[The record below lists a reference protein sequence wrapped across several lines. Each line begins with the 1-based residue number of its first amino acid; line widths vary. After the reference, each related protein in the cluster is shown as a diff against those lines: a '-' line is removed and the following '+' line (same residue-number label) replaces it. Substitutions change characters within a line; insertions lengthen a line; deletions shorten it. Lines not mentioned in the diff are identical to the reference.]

1 MSLRVVL
8 AGHNLDRDLLLEIR
22 ALLDGVLSAESP
34 AAREALQERVRDV
47 LACDNWTPET
57 IAAAYA
63 RVSRDPRSVT
73 ELRTVARQEID
84 RARRS
89 NEAIVYGL
97 GHASVAEHA
106 VFNFDVMGLSRLA
119 VETLERRRLA
129 SFTEKSQRYILV
141 EEDWVVPPE
150 LCGSSAEAAFRGL
163 VAEQNRF
170 YHEAYDRLLPACLAE
185 QAGGETDH
193 AGRRA
198 AQGRAREDAR
208 YGLGLA
214 TTVQLGLTLNARS
227 LEGLLARCAAHP
239 LAEVQ
244 ELGTALHAAVGDLA
258 PSLVK
263 HTEPT
268 PYLRDARSRLSEA
281 VAAVVLAVAVGPT
294 DAESAAAAMP
304 ASALPVVP
312 AAPVMYPSPA
322 SAGEFP
328 GAAGAGGSAVSGP
341 AFDPADSSPESGVR
355 LLGTTPDPD
364 GALVAA
370 LLFAGGAGAMEHC
383 RALAAR
389 LGPDDRRRV
398 AWSHLTALGPHDAV
412 LREYE
417 LVAAEF
423 EVVASAACYAQLKRH
438 RMATMIPLPYD
449 PGLGLTVPDAV
460 ERAGLGGD
468 LRRLADR
475 ATEVWR
481 AIDSLDPVRPAAPF
495 PPGGHPAAAYA
506 LLNAQRRRVLVRMNA
521 RELHHFSRLREDVH
535 AQWDIRR
542 LAGRMLALARERMP
556 IALALAAGKDRFASR
571 QQELFPGWG
580 GG

>member
-8 AGHNLDRDLLLEIR
+8 AGHNLDRDLLLEVR
-22 ALLDGVLSAESP
+22 GLLESVLQVETPP
-34 AAREALQERVRDV
+34 AMTAVRERVREV
-47 LACDNWTPET
+47 LGRDNWTPET

-73 ELRTVARQEID
+73 ELRAEARHEIG

-106 VFNFDVMGLSRLA
+106 VFNFDVIGLSRLA

-141 EEDWVVPPE
+141 EDDWVVPQE
-150 LCGSSAEAAFRGL
+150 VCGSPAEPAFRAL

-170 YHEAYDRLLPACLAE
+170 YRRVHDRLLPAFLAE
-185 QAGGETDH
+185 AGSGEADG

-198 AQGRAREDAR
+198 AQGKAREDAR

-214 TTVQLGLTLNARS
+214 TTVQLGMTVNARC

-239 LAEVQ
+239 LAEVRD
-244 ELGTALHAAVGDLA
+244 LGIALHRAAGDLA

-263 HTEPT
+263 YTEPT
-268 PYLRDARSRLSEA
+268 PYLREARSQLAAAVSEV
-281 VAAVVLAVAVGPT
+281 VAASS
-294 DAESAAAAMP
+294 SAAAPGSRIRAEDP
-304 ASALPVVP
+304 A
-312 AAPVMYPSPA
+312 
-322 SAGEFP
+322 EFP
-328 GAAGAGGSAVSGP
+328 IPDTPGEGWSASP
-341 AFDPADSSPESGVR
+341 SKAFDPDDVAPEGGVR

-370 LLFAGGAGAMEHC
+370 LLFAGGAGAMADC
-383 RALAAR
+383 RATASR
-389 LGPDDRRRV
+389 LGADDRRRV
-398 AWSHLTALGPHDAV
+398 AWSHLMALGPHDAV

-423 EVVASAACYAQLKRH
+423 EIVASAACYAQLKRH
-438 RMATMIPLPYD
+438 RMATMVPLPYD
-449 PGLGLTVPDAV
+449 PGLGLTVPDSV
-460 ERAGLGGD
+460 EQAGLGGD
-468 LRRLADR
+468 LRRLADQ
-475 ATEVWR
+475 AAEVWR
-481 AIDSLDPVRPAAPF
+481 AIDSSAAAL
-495 PPGGHPAAAYA
+495 PGPRNWGHPAAAYA
-506 LLNAQRRRVLVRMNA
+506 LVNAQRRRVLVRMNA
-521 RELHHFSRLREDVH
+521 RELHHFSRLREDAH

-542 LAGRMLALARERMP
+542 LAVRMLALARERMP
-556 IALALAAGKDRFASR
+556 LTLALAGGKDEFSARRHA
-571 QQELFPGWG
+571 LFPERGVG
-580 GG
+580 GGGD

>member
-22 ALLDGVLSAESP
+22 ALLDSVLCAETP
-34 AAREALQERVRDV
+34 PAREVLRERVREV

-73 ELRTVARQEID
+73 ELRAVARHEID

-141 EEDWVVPPE
+141 DEDWVVPSE
-150 LCGSSAEAAFRGL
+150 VCGSPAESSFRAL

-170 YHEAYDRLLPACLAE
+170 YHRAHDRLLPAFLAE
-185 QAGGETDH
+185 QSSGETNREGH
-193 AGRRA
+193 RA
-198 AQGRAREDAR
+198 AKGRAREDAR

-214 TTVQLGLTLNARS
+214 TIVQLGLTLNARS

-239 LAEVQ
+239 LAEVRD
-244 ELGTALHAAVGDLA
+244 LGTALREAAGDLA

-268 PYLRDARSRLSEA
+268 PYLREARSRLAEA
-281 VAAVVLAVAVGPT
+281 VAEAVSV
-294 DAESAAAAMP
+294 AAAMP
-304 ASALPVVP
+304 GSVVRAAYSADVPGSAGGDVP
-312 AAPVMYPSPA
+312 AAS
-322 SAGEFP
+322 
-328 GAAGAGGSAVSGP
+328 GAT
-341 AFDPADSSPESGVR
+341 FDPADATPEGGVR

-370 LLFAGGAGAMEHC
+370 LLFAGGAGAAEHC

-398 AWSHLTALGPHDAV
+398 AWSHLIALGPHDAV

-417 LVAAEF
+417 LVVAEF
-423 EVVASAACYAQLKRH
+423 EVIASAACYAQLKRH
-438 RMATMIPLPYD
+438 RMATMVPLPYD
-449 PGLGLTVPDAV
+449 PGLGVTVPDSV

-481 AIDSLDPVRPAAPF
+481 AIDSFAP
-495 PPGGHPAAAYA
+495 PLQGARRLNGGHPAAAYA
-506 LLNAQRRRVLVRMNA
+506 LVNAQRRRVLVRMNA

-542 LAGRMLALARERMP
+542 LAGQMLALARQRMP
-556 IALALAAGKDRFASR
+556 ITLALAGGKDRFASR

>member
-1 MSLRVVL
+1 MREVL
-8 AGHNLDRDLLLEIR
+8 AR
-22 ALLDGVLSAESP
+22 
-34 AAREALQERVRDV
+34 
-47 LACDNWTPET
+47 DNWTPET

-73 ELRTVARQEID
+73 ELRAVARHEVD

-97 GHASVAEHA
+97 GHASVAEHV

-141 EEDWVVPPE
+141 DEDWVVPAE
-150 LCGSSAEAAFRGL
+150 LRGSSAEAAFRAL
-163 VAEQNRF
+163 VSEQSSF
-170 YHEAYDRLLPACLAE
+170 YRRAHDRLLPAFLAE
-185 QAGGETDH
+185 QASGVTDH
-193 AGRRA
+193 DSRRA
-198 AQGRAREDAR
+198 AQGMAREDAR

-227 LEGLLARCAAHP
+227 LEGLLARCAADS
-239 LAEVQ
+239 LAEVRD
-244 ELGTALHAAVGDLA
+244 LGKALLEAAGGLA

-268 PYLRDARSRLSEA
+268 PYLREARSRLAEA
-281 VAAVVLAVAVGPT
+281 VAAVASLADPTTNPAAGPT
-294 DAESAAAAMP
+294 SAP
-304 ASALPVVP
+304 TSAPI
-312 AAPVMYPSPA
+312 
-322 SAGEFP
+322 
-328 GAAGAGGSAVSGP
+328 
-341 AFDPADSSPESGVR
+341 ADSTSAPSSDSIPTPIPARTPDPVDASPEGGVR
-355 LLGTTPDPD
+355 LIGTTPDPD

-370 LLFAGGAGAMEHC
+370 LLFTGGAGPMERC

-389 LGPDDRRRV
+389 LGPQDRRRV
-398 AWSHLTALGPHDAV
+398 AWSHLTPLGPHDAV

-423 EVVASAACYAQLKRH
+423 EVVVSAACYAQLKRH
-438 RMATMIPLPYD
+438 RMATIVPLPYD
-449 PGLGLTVPDAV
+449 PGLGVTVPDSV
-460 ERAGLGGD
+460 ERAGLGEE

-475 ATEVWR
+475 ATEVWL
-481 AIDSLDPVRPAAPF
+481 AIDALARPGEAAPLA
-495 PPGGHPAAAYA
+495 GGGRPAAAYA
-506 LLNAQRRRVLVRMNA
+506 LVNAQRRRVLVRMNA
-521 RELHHFSRLREDVH
+521 RELHHFSRLREDAH

-542 LAGRMLALARERMP
+542 VAGRMLALARERMP
-556 IALALAAGKDRFASR
+556 ITLALAGGKDRFALQR
-571 QQELFPGWG
+571 QELLPGWG

>member
-8 AGHNLDRDLLLEIR
+8 AGHNLDRDLLLEVR
-22 ALLDGVLSAESP
+22 ALLGDVLRAETP
-34 AAREALQERVRDV
+34 ADRDALCEHVREV

-73 ELRTVARQEID
+73 ELRAVARHEVD

-141 EEDWVVPPE
+141 DEDWVVPSE
-150 LCGSSAEAAFRGL
+150 VRGSPAESAFRAL
-163 VAEQNRF
+163 VSEQNNF
-170 YHEAYDRLLPACLAE
+170 YHRAHDRLLPAFLAE
-185 QAGGETDH
+185 QASGETDH
-193 AGRRA
+193 DRRRA
-198 AQGRAREDAR
+198 AEGFAREDAR

-214 TTVQLGLTLNARS
+214 TTVQLGMTLNARS
-227 LEGLLARCAAHP
+227 LEGLLARCAAHS
-239 LAEVQ
+239 LVEVR
-244 ELGTALHAAVGDLA
+244 ELGTALHGAAADLA
-258 PSLVK
+258 PSLAK

-268 PYLRDARSRLSEA
+268 PYLREARSRLAEA
-281 VAAVVLAVAVGPT
+281 VAAVVSGT
-294 DAESAAAAMP
+294 
-304 ASALPVVP
+304 
-312 AAPVMYPSPA
+312 
-322 SAGEFP
+322 AGMGEQAGS
-328 GAAGAGGSAVSGP
+328 GA
-341 AFDPADSSPESGVR
+341 AFDPADSSPEGGVR
-355 LLGTTPDPD
+355 LLRTTPDPD

-370 LLFAGGAGAMEHC
+370 LLFTGGAGPMEHC
-383 RALAAR
+383 RALVSM

-417 LVAAEF
+417 LVTAEF
-423 EVVASAACYAQLKRH
+423 EVVVSAACYAQLKRH
-438 RMATMIPLPYD
+438 RMATMVPLPYD
-449 PGLGLTVPDAV
+449 PGLGLTVPDSV
-460 ERAGLGGD
+460 ERAGLGDD

-481 AIDSLDPVRPAAPF
+481 AIDSLGASRQAARHSN
-495 PPGGHPAAAYA
+495 GEHPAAAYA

-521 RELHHFSRLREDVH
+521 RELHHVSRLREDVH

-556 IALALAAGKDRFASR
+556 ITLALAGGKDRFAL
-571 QQELFPGWG
+571 QHQELFPGWG

>member
-22 ALLDGVLSAESP
+22 SLLEGVLRAETSP
-34 AAREALQERVRDV
+34 AREAIRERVREV

-73 ELRTVARQEID
+73 ELRALARHEVD

-129 SFTEKSQRYILV
+129 SFTEKSQRYIDV
-141 EEDWVVPPE
+141 DEEWVVPSE
-150 LCGSSAEAAFRGL
+150 VCGSPAESAFRAL

-170 YHEAYDRLLPACLAE
+170 YHRAHDRLLPAFLAE
-185 QAGGETDH
+185 QTSGERSH
-193 AGRRA
+193 GSERA

-239 LAEVQ
+239 LAEVRD
-244 ELGTALHAAVGDLA
+244 LGTALHEAVGDLA
-258 PSLVK
+258 PSLIK
-263 HTEPT
+263 RTEPT
-268 PYLRDARSRLSEA
+268 LYLREARSRLAEA
-281 VAAVVLAVAVGPT
+281 VAAVVP
-294 DAESAAAAMP
+294 AATATP
-304 ASALPVVP
+304 ASAASAAMSGSAVPSAAVADSAGEAGMGEP
-312 AAPVMYPSPA
+312 AAP
-322 SAGEFP
+322 
-328 GAAGAGGSAVSGP
+328 GA
-341 AFDPADSSPESGVR
+341 AFDPADSSPEGGVR

-370 LLFAGGAGAMEHC
+370 LLFAGGAGAMERC
-383 RALAAR
+383 RAVVAR

-398 AWSHLTALGPHDAV
+398 AWSHLSALGPHDAV

-438 RMATMIPLPYD
+438 RMATMVALPYD
-449 PGLGLTVPDAV
+449 PDLGLTVPDSM

-481 AIDSLDPVRPAAPF
+481 SIDSLAP
-495 PPGGHPAAAYA
+495 PLQGARLPNEGRPAAAYA
-506 LLNAQRRRVLVRMNA
+506 LVNAQRRRVVVRMNA

-542 LAGRMLALARERMP
+542 LAAQMLALARERMP
-556 IALALAAGKDRFASR
+556 ITLALAGGKDWFASR
-571 QQELFPGWG
+571 QQEVFPGWG

>member
-8 AGHNLDRDLLLEIR
+8 AGHNLDRDLLLEVR
-22 ALLDGVLSAESP
+22 SLLDGVLRAETFP
-34 AAREALQERVRDV
+34 AQEAIREQVREA

-73 ELRTVARQEID
+73 ELRAVARHEVD

-129 SFTEKSQRYILV
+129 SFTEKSQRYIAV
-141 EEDWVVPPE
+141 DEEWVVPAE
-150 LCGSSAEAAFRGL
+150 VRGSPAEAAFRAL

-170 YHEAYDRLLPACLAE
+170 YLRAHDRLLPAFLAE
-185 QAGGETDH
+185 QTQGESGRGGE
-193 AGRRA
+193 RA

-227 LEGLLARCAAHP
+227 LEALLARCAAHR
-239 LAEVQ
+239 LDEVRD
-244 ELGTALHAAVGDLA
+244 LGTALHEAAGDLA
-258 PSLVK
+258 PSLIK

-268 PYLRDARSRLSEA
+268 LYLREARSRLTEA
-281 VAAVVLAVAVGPT
+281 VAAVVSAVT
-294 DAESAAAAMP
+294 AMP
-304 ASALPVVP
+304 ASAVP
-312 AAPVMYPSPA
+312 PAP
-322 SAGEFP
+322 
-328 GAAGAGGSAVSGP
+328 GST
-341 AFDPADSSPESGVR
+341 FDPADASPEGGVR

-364 GALVAA
+364 GSLVAA

-383 RALAAR
+383 RALVAR

-398 AWSHLTALGPHDAV
+398 AWSHLSALGPHDAV

-423 EVVASAACYAQLKRH
+423 EVVASASCYAQLKRH
-438 RMATMIPLPYD
+438 RMATMVALPYD
-449 PGLGLTVPDAV
+449 PGLGLTVPDSM

-481 AIDSLDPVRPAAPF
+481 AIHSLALPVPGARSPH
-495 PPGGHPAAAYA
+495 GGHPAAAYA
-506 LLNAQRRRVLVRMNA
+506 LVNAQRRRVVVRMNA

-542 LAGRMLALARERMP
+542 LAARMLALARERMP
-556 IALALAAGKDRFASR
+556 ITLALAGGKDWFASR
-571 QQELFPGWG
+571 QQEVFPGWG

>member
-22 ALLDGVLSAESP
+22 ALLNDVLCADTPS
-34 AAREALQERVRDV
+34 ARETLREHVREV

-73 ELRTVARQEID
+73 ELRAMARHEID

-141 EEDWVVPPE
+141 DEDWVVPSE
-150 LCGSSAEAAFRGL
+150 VCGSPAEPSFRAL

-170 YHEAYDRLLPACLAE
+170 YHRAHDRLLPALLAE
-185 QAGGETDH
+185 QASGEMDH
-193 AGRRA
+193 DARRA
-198 AQGRAREDAR
+198 AHGRAREDAR

-239 LAEVQ
+239 LAEVRD
-244 ELGTALHAAVGDLA
+244 LGTALHEAAGNLA

-268 PYLRDARSRLSEA
+268 PYLREARSRLAEA
-281 VAAVVLAVAVGPT
+281 VAAVVTEAGALPISEVPVAT
-294 DAESAAAAMP
+294 AMAAAA
-304 ASALPVVP
+304 A
-312 AAPVMYPSPA
+312 
-322 SAGEFP
+322 P
-328 GAAGAGGSAVSGP
+328 GAAFG
-341 AFDPADSSPESGVR
+341 PADSSPEGGVR

-364 GALVAA
+364 GVLVAA

-383 RALAAR
+383 RALAGR

-438 RMATMIPLPYD
+438 RMATMVPLPYD
-449 PGLGLTVPDAV
+449 PGLGLTVPDSV

-481 AIDSLDPVRPAAPF
+481 EIASFAPPLQGARPAS
-495 PPGGHPAAAYA
+495 GGHPAAAYA

-542 LAGRMLALARERMP
+542 LAARMLALARERMP
-556 IALALAAGKDRFASR
+556 ITLALAGGKDQFGSR

>member
-22 ALLDGVLSAESP
+22 ALLNGVLCAETP
-34 AAREALQERVRDV
+34 LAREAFRERVREA
-47 LACDNWTPET
+47 LAHDNWTPET

-63 RVSRDPRSVT
+63 RVSRDPRSVAD
-73 ELRTVARQEID
+73 LRAVARREID
-84 RARRS
+84 SARRS

-141 EEDWVVPPE
+141 DEDWIIPSEVR
-150 LCGSSAEAAFRGL
+150 GSPAESAFRVL
-163 VAEQNRF
+163 VGEQNSF
-170 YHEAYDRLLPACLAE
+170 YHRAHDRLLPAFLSE
-185 QAGGETDH
+185 QASEETDH
-193 AGRRA
+193 GHRRA
-198 AQGRAREDAR
+198 AEGRAREDAR

-214 TTVQLGLTLNARS
+214 TNVQLGMTLNARS
-227 LEGLLARCAAHP
+227 LEGLLARCSAHP
-239 LAEVQ
+239 LAEVRD
-244 ELGTALHAAVGDLA
+244 LGAALYEAAGDLA

-268 PYLRDARSRLSEA
+268 TYLREARSRLA
-281 VAAVVLAVAVGPT
+281 DAITAVVSLASPTPTSVLPVAGATPT
-294 DAESAAAAMP
+294 P
-304 ASALPVVP
+304 ALPV
-312 AAPVMYPSPA
+312 A
-322 SAGEFP
+322 SVEGFP
-328 GAAGAGGSAVSGP
+328 GAAGRGTAAGSAA
-341 AFDPADSSPESGVR
+341 AFDPADSSPEGGVR

-370 LLFAGGAGAMEHC
+370 LLFAGGAGPMGHC

-389 LGPDDRRRV
+389 LGSDDRRRV

-438 RMATMIPLPYD
+438 RMATIVPLPYD
-449 PGLGLTVPDAV
+449 PGLGLTMPDSV
-460 ERAGLGGD
+460 ERAGLGDD
-468 LRRLADR
+468 LRRLAER

-481 AIDSLDPVRPAAPF
+481 AIDSLASLRQGARLPN
-495 PPGGHPAAAYA
+495 GGHPAAAYA
-506 LLNAQRRRVLVRMNA
+506 LLNAQRRRVVVRMNA

-542 LAGRMLALARERMP
+542 VAGQMLALARERMP
-556 IALALAAGKDRFASR
+556 ITLALAGGKDRFASR
-571 QQELFPGWG
+571 QRELFPDWG
-580 GG
+580 RG

>member
-22 ALLDGVLSAESP
+22 GLLESVLQSEAP
-34 AAREALQERVRDV
+34 AALEALRARVREV
-47 LACDNWTPET
+47 LARDNWTPET

-73 ELRTVARQEID
+73 ELRAAARHEVD

-119 VETLERRRLA
+119 VETLESRRLA
-129 SFTEKSQRYILV
+129 SFTEKSQRYILID
-141 EEDWVVPPE
+141 EDWVLPSEVR
-150 LCGSSAEAAFRGL
+150 GSPAEGAFREL

-170 YHEAYDRLLPACLAE
+170 YQQAHQRSLPAILAE
-185 QAGGETDH
+185 QSNDATNPDSLKV
-193 AGRRA
+193 

-214 TTVQLGLTLNARS
+214 TTVQLGLTVNARS
-227 LEGLLARCAAHP
+227 LEGLLVRCAADP
-239 LAEVQ
+239 LAEVR
-244 ELGTALHAAVGDLA
+244 ELGEALQGAAGNLA

-268 PYLRDARSRLSEA
+268 PYQREARAHLAEA
-281 VAAVVLAVAVGPT
+281 VAEVISTVASRPGLPLT
-294 DAESAAAAMP
+294 TMP
-304 ASALPVVP
+304 ISP
-312 AAPVMYPSPA
+312 AAPIWA
-322 SAGEFP
+322 SVTDGAP
-328 GAAGAGGSAVSGP
+328 GG
-341 AFDPADSSPESGVR
+341 DVR

-370 LLFAGGAGAMEHC
+370 LLFAGGAGSMERS
-383 RALAAR
+383 RALAAS

-398 AWSHLTALGPHDAV
+398 AWSHLIALGPHDAV

-417 LVAAEF
+417 LVSAEF
-423 EVVASAACYAQLKRH
+423 EVVISAACYAQLKRH
-438 RMATMIPLPYD
+438 RMATIIALPYD
-449 PGLGLTVPDAV
+449 PGLGLTVPDSV
-460 ERAGLGGD
+460 EQAGLGGD

-475 ATEVWR
+475 ASEVWR
-481 AIDSLDPVRPAAPF
+481 FIGSCAPSLRGAEPAE
-495 PPGGHPAAAYA
+495 GGHPAAAYA
-506 LLNAQRRRVLVRMNA
+506 LVNAQRRRVLVRMNA

-535 AQWDIRR
+535 AQWDIRG
-542 LAGRMLALARERMP
+542 LAAQMLTLARERMP
-556 IALALAAGKDRFASR
+556 ITLALAGGKDRFASR
-571 QQELFPGWG
+571 RQELFG
-580 GG
+580 G

>member
-22 ALLDGVLSAESP
+22 SLLDGVLRAETSP
-34 AAREALQERVRDV
+34 AREAIRERVREV

-73 ELRTVARQEID
+73 ELRAVARGEVD

-106 VFNFDVMGLSRLA
+106 VFNFDIMGLSRLA

-129 SFTEKSQRYILV
+129 SFTEKSQRYIAV
-141 EEDWVVPPE
+141 DEEWVVPPE
-150 LCGSSAEAAFRGL
+150 VRGSPAEPAFHAL

-170 YHEAYDRLLPACLAE
+170 YHRAHDRLLPAFLAE
-185 QAGGETDH
+185 QTTGERGHGGE
-193 AGRRA
+193 RA

-239 LAEVQ
+239 LAEVRN
-244 ELGTALHAAVGDLA
+244 LGAALHEATGDLA
-258 PSLVK
+258 PSLIK
-263 HTEPT
+263 NTEPT
-268 PYLRDARSRLSEA
+268 LYLREARSRLAEA
-281 VAAVVLAVAVGPT
+281 VAAVV
-294 DAESAAAAMP
+294 SAATAMP
-304 ASALPVVP
+304 ASA
-312 AAPVMYPSPA
+312 APVATAMPA
-322 SAGEFP
+322 SAALSASAADSP
-328 GAAGAGGSAVSGP
+328 GAARMGEPAPSGP
-341 AFDPADSSPESGVR
+341 AFDPADSSPEGGVR

-370 LLFAGGAGAMEHC
+370 LLFSGGAGAMEHC
-383 RALAAR
+383 RALVAR
-389 LGPDDRRRV
+389 LGPDDRLRV
-398 AWSHLTALGPHDAV
+398 AWSHLSALGPHDAV

-438 RMATMIPLPYD
+438 RMATMVALPYD
-449 PGLGLTVPDAV
+449 PGLGLTVPDSM

-481 AIDSLDPVRPAAPF
+481 AIDLLAPRLQGA
-495 PPGGHPAAAYA
+495 PPPNGGYPAAAYA
-506 LLNAQRRRVLVRMNA
+506 LVNAQRRRVVVRMNA

-542 LAGRMLALARERMP
+542 LAAQMLALARERMP
-556 IALALAAGKDRFASR
+556 ITLALAGGKDWFASR
-571 QQELFPGWG
+571 QQEVFPGWG